1 MAGSVR
7 HDDGGHAGHSR
18 RHWTYWIAPHRS
30 TKLTA
35 PTLTHKGSGGCK
47 SWITIE
53 TTTVALFSSLKSMHT
68 TSSKHRSRPPS
79 AILSSRVAIGVSKLC
94 SFAYR
99 EAHSEPILSTSRER
113 WHGRRWGRTRKRPLM
128 ELYSMRVHNR
138 CPIHSRYSDIDVRPR
153 LTDSALSAHEL
164 RLDPSERVRRGECGR
179 EERRGT
185 SHRRL

>member
-1 MAGSVR
+1 MAGSVQ

-53 TTTVALFSSLKSMHT
+53 TTTVARFSSLRSMYT

-99 EAHSEPILSTSRER
+99 EAHSEPILSTSRELAR
-113 WHGRRWGRTRKRPLM
+113 
-128 ELYSMRVHNR
+128 S
-138 CPIHSRYSDIDVRPR
+138 
-153 LTDSALSAHEL
+153 SAGPHAETSADGVVVL
-164 RLDPSERVRRGECGR
+164 
-179 EERRGT
+179 GT
-185 SHRRL
+185 SSMPNALTVLRYRRASAPDRFRAISA